1 MSAARPLRTPG
12 GSPALSTRRPR
23 LQIVRAPANQRSLL
37 PFAALCLTILV
48 GAMLAALMLNTAMAA
63 TAYEMRE
70 ERIELARMS
79 EHQQVLAHRVEQM
92 AAPANL
98 AQAARE
104 LGMERDPGINYLMLQ
119 ENTVTG
125 PAAESIGSDR

>member
-1 MSAARPLRTPG
+1 
-12 GSPALSTRRPR
+12 
-23 LQIVRAPANQRSLL
+23 
-37 PFAALCLTILV
+37 
-48 GAMLAALMLNTAMAA
+48 
-63 TAYEMRE
+63 
-70 ERIELARMS
+70 MS

-104 LGMERDPGINYLMLQ
+104 LGMERDPRINYLMLQ